1 MTTDRE
7 KADVWRNCQ
16 EIFSNYPISLI
27 KTMDMDLEQVVTIF
41 ERINQGGKRLSLFD
55 LVHASAWSPNFDLR
69 DKIKAFNDE
78 ANIKLF
84 GGLENEVFIQSLALN
99 AFGDCRNQNQL
110 NLTAEKCTELWT
122 GTTECLK
129 LSIDFIKVFGVKY
142 IDFIPY
148 SAFLPILQ
156 YYFFKSGKK
165 SIMHEHKQQ
174 IENWFWTATFSQRFS
189 SSSLTKMKDDAQWI
203 YNLSIDEIEENT
215 FPVSLT
221 VKELRKI
228 RMQNKSVIKNGVL
241 CLLALENP
249 VDFDNGQIVT
259 LDRTN
264 VSKSNSK
271 ENHHF
276 FPYSLRNEFNV
287 DNNEINTLL
296 NFAFISGRLNREI
309 SNAFPSD
316 YMIKYQSI
324 NIKIKEHLLTHFIDE
339 NALEAALK
347 NDYNLFIE
355 LRGEKIL
362 LKIREKIAVVDF
374 SEPEEEIVEENIEYE
389 EEFTEEI

>member
-1 MTTDRE
+1 
-7 KADVWRNCQ
+7 
-16 EIFSNYPISLI
+16 
-27 KTMDMDLEQVVTIF
+27 
-41 ERINQGGKRLSLFD
+41 
-55 LVHASAWSPNFDLR
+55 
-69 DKIKAFNDE
+69 
-78 ANIKLF
+78 
-84 GGLENEVFIQSLALN
+84 
-99 AFGDCRNQNQL
+99 
-110 NLTAEKCTELWT
+110 
-122 GTTECLK
+122 
-129 LSIDFIKVFGVKY
+129 
-142 IDFIPY
+142 
-148 SAFLPILQ
+148 
-156 YYFFKSGKK
+156 
-165 SIMHEHKQQ
+165 
-174 IENWFWTATFSQRFS
+174 
-189 SSSLTKMKDDAQWI
+189 
-203 YNLSIDEIEENT
+203 LSIDEIEENT